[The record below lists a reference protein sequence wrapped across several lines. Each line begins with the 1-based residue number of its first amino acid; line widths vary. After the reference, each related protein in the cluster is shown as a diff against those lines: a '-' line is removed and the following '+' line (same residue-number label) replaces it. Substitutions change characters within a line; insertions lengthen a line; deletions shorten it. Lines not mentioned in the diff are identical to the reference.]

1 MDDDLFTYEVEVANI
16 LCDSNMDDDLEH
28 KADDDIGYDPS
39 DVAFTELLEETMKFT
54 GEESSD
60 NKDDVAEV
68 FRIDT
73 NIFDYET
80 PLCLAFNEFN
90 YLLKVDLDILTKD
103 IMRATPLSTWYPL
116 HPPDLSS
123 PSSSTPPA
131 SPSKIS
137 SHSSSAERYTSKS
150 LGFTSCIIEGILMRL
165 VLSLLLRLQLRKMLI
180 MRFEEIEEE
189 LHTLRDRVAA
199 SEKEETALRER
210 VRAMEVGD
218 LSLRESLRIARAG
231 QTEMQCQVRHTAEQL
246 QQCQITRCHERERI
260 RRMQAFLCSYFDYH
274 V

>member
-1 MDDDLFTYEVEVANI
+1 MGCDRIHMSILSLRPCMCASAALLEIDDDLFTYEVEVANI

-103 IMRATPLSTWYPL
+103 IM
-116 HPPDLSS
+116 
-123 PSSSTPPA
+123 
-131 SPSKIS
+131 
-137 SHSSSAERYTSKS
+137 SH
-150 LGFTSCIIEGILMRL
+150 G
-165 VLSLLLRLQLRKMLI
+165 LI
-180 MRFEEIEEE
+180 MEYGRNQHQSNTIANLSIIRLDVRNGQPVVEEWMVIVMKEICSV
-189 LHTLRDRVAA
+189 LTLL
-199 SEKEETALRER
+199 ETRSITKTLNVIMEYLVNISKR
-210 VRAMEVGD
+210 RAFW
-218 LSLRESLRIARAG
+218 SLNKDILKINDS
-231 QTEMQCQVRHTAEQL
+231 
-246 QQCQITRCHERERI
+246 
-260 RRMQAFLCSYFDYH
+260 DYQYA
-274 V
+274 VYPSGR